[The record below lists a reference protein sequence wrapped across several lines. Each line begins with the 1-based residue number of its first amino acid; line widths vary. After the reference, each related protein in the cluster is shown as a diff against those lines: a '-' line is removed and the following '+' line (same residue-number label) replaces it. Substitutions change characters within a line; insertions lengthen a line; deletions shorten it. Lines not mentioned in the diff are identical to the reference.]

1 MNTHIF
7 NKQNSLFN
15 QFIAEIRDKEI
26 QTDPLRFRRNI
37 ERMGEILAYEISK
50 ELNYRSIDIQ
60 TPLGVSH
67 EFVHDENVVIATI
80 LRAGLPLHQG
90 VLNYFDGAENCFV
103 SAYRKYNEKGDF
115 DIHIEYISSPSLDD
129 KIVILTDPMLASGA
143 SMELA
148 YKAILT
154 KGTPKHIHIA
164 SIIASEEGVDYVQRN
179 MASDNISLWI
189 GAVDKEL
196 NEKKYII
203 PGLGDAGDLAFGRKL

>member
-1 MNTHIF
+1 MDIHIF
-7 NKQNSLFN
+7 NKKNSLFN

-26 QTDPLRFRRNI
+26 QKDPLRFRRNI

-50 ELNYRSIDIQ
+50 ELNYKSIDIQ

-67 EFVHDENVVIATI
+67 EFVFEENVVIATI

-90 VLNYFDGAENCFV
+90 VLNYFDSAENCFV

-115 DIHIEYISSPSLDD
+115 DIHIEYISSPSLEG
-129 KIVILTDPMLASGA
+129 KTVILTDPMLASGA

-154 KGTPKHIHIA
+154 KGKPKHIHIA
-164 SIIASEEGVDYVQRN
+164 SIIGSTEGIEYVKEHMN
-179 MASDNISLWI
+179 ADNITLWI

-196 NEKKYII
+196 NDKKYII
-203 PGLGDAGDLAFGRKL
+203 PGLGDAGDLAFGSKL

>member
-26 QTDPLRFRRNI
+26 QVDPLRFRRNI

-50 ELNYRSIDIQ
+50 ELEYQSIDIQ
-60 TPLGVSH
+60 TPLGTSH
-67 EFVHDENVVIATI
+67 EYVSKENVVIATI

-90 VLNYFDGAENCFV
+90 VLNYFDSAENCFV

-129 KIVILTDPMLASGA
+129 KVVILTDPMLASGA

-154 KGTPKHIHIA
+154 KGNPKHIHIA
-164 SIIASEEGVDYVQRN
+164 SIIASEEGVEYVKNN
-179 MASDNISLWI
+179 MASDKISLWI

-196 NEKKYII
+196 NDKKYII
-203 PGLGDAGDLAFGRKL
+203 PGLGDAGDLAFGTKL

>member
-1 MNTHIF
+1 MNIHIF
-7 NKQNSLFN
+7 NKENSLFN

-50 ELNYRSIDIQ
+50 YLNYESIDIQ

-67 EFVHDENVVIATI
+67 EYVYSENVVIATI

-90 VLNYFDGAENCFV
+90 VLNYFDSAENCFV

-115 DIHIEYISSPSLDD
+115 DIHIEYISSPSLED

-154 KGTPKHIHIA
+154 KGKPKHIHIA
-164 SIIASEEGVDYVQRN
+164 SIIASEEGVEYIKNN
-179 MASDNISLWI
+179 MPSENISLWI

-196 NEKKYII
+196 NDKKYII
-203 PGLGDAGDLAFGRKL
+203 PGLGDAGDLAFGSKL

>member
-1 MNTHIF
+1 MDIHIF
-7 NKQNSLFN
+7 NMQNSLFN

-26 QTDPLRFRRNI
+26 QIDPLRFRRNI

-50 ELNYRSIDIQ
+50 ELDYKSIDIQ

-67 EFVHDENVVIATI
+67 EFVYSENVVIATI

-90 VLNYFDGAENCFV
+90 VLNYFDSAENCFV
-103 SAYRKYNEKGDF
+103 SAYRKYTEKGDF
-115 DIHIEYISSPSLDD
+115 DIHIEYISSPSLEG
-129 KIVILTDPMLASGA
+129 KTVILTDPMLASGA

-154 KGTPKHIHIA
+154 KGNPKHIHIA
-164 SIIASEEGVDYVQRN
+164 SIIGSTEGIEYVKEN
-179 MASDNISLWI
+179 MGNENITLWI

-196 NEKKYII
+196 NDKKYII
-203 PGLGDAGDLAFGRKL
+203 PGLGDAGDLAYGSKL

>member
-1 MNTHIF
+1 MNIHIF
-7 NKQNSLFN
+7 NKENSLFN

-50 ELNYRSIDIQ
+50 YLNYESIDIQ

-67 EFVHDENVVIATI
+67 EYVYSENVVIATI

-90 VLNYFDGAENCFV
+90 VLNYFDSAENCFV

-115 DIHIEYISSPSLDD
+115 DIHIEYISSPSLED

-154 KGTPKHIHIA
+154 KGKPKHIHIA
-164 SIIASEEGVDYVQRN
+164 SIIASEEGVEYIKSN
-179 MASDNISLWI
+179 MPSENISLWI

-196 NEKKYII
+196 NDKKYII
-203 PGLGDAGDLAFGRKL
+203 PGLGDAGDLAFGSKL

>member
-1 MNTHIF
+1 METHIF

-50 ELNYRSIDIQ
+50 ALSYTSIDIQ

-67 EFVHDENVVIATI
+67 EFVCDQKIVIATI
-80 LRAGLPLHQG
+80 LRAGLPMHQG
-90 VLNYFDGAENCFV
+90 VLNYFDGAENAFV

-115 DIHIEYISSPSLDD
+115 DVHIEYISSPSLEG

-143 SMELA
+143 SMDLA
-148 YKAILT
+148 YRALLT
-154 KGTPKHIHIA
+154 RGVPEHVHIA
-164 SIIASEEGVDYVQRN
+164 SIIASEEGVEYVQKN
-179 MASDNISLWI
+179 MPADKITLWI
-189 GAVDKEL
+189 GAVDKGL
-196 NEKKYII
+196 NDKKYII
-203 PGLGDAGDLAFGRKL
+203 PGLGDAGDLAFGSKL

>member
-1 MNTHIF
+1 METHIF

-26 QTDPLRFRRNI
+26 QSDPLRFRRNI

-50 ELNYRSIDIQ
+50 TLNYQSIDIE
-60 TPLGVSH
+60 TPLGTSH
-67 EFVHDENVVIATI
+67 EFVHSENIVIATI

-90 VLNYFDGAENCFV
+90 VLNYFDSAENAFV

-115 DIHIEYISSPSLDD
+115 DIHIEYISSPSLKD
-129 KIVILTDPMLASGA
+129 KTIILTDPMLASGA

-148 YKAILT
+148 YKALLT
-154 KGTPKHIHIA
+154 KGEPKHVHIA
-164 SIIASEEGVDYVQRN
+164 SLIASEEGMDYVKNN
-179 MASDNISLWI
+179 MPSDKISLWV

-196 NEKKYII
+196 NDKKYII
-203 PGLGDAGDLAFGRKL
+203 PGLGDAGDLAFGSKL

>member
-1 MNTHIF
+1 MKTHIF

-26 QTDPLRFRRNI
+26 QVDPLRFRRNI

-50 ELNYRSIDIQ
+50 ELEYQSIDIQ

-67 EFVHDENVVIATI
+67 EYVSKENVVIATI

-90 VLNYFDGAENCFV
+90 VLNYFDSAENCFV

-129 KIVILTDPMLASGA
+129 KVVILTDPMLASGA

-164 SIIASEEGVDYVQRN
+164 SIIASEEGVEYVKNN
-179 MASDNISLWI
+179 MPSDKITLWI

-196 NEKKYII
+196 NDKKYII
-203 PGLGDAGDLAFGRKL
+203 PGLGDAGDLAFGTKL

>member
-1 MNTHIF
+1 MDIHIF
-7 NKQNSLFN
+7 NKRNSLFN
-15 QFIAEIRDKEI
+15 QFIAEIRDQEI
-26 QTDPLRFRRNI
+26 QKDPLRFRKNI

-50 ELNYRSIDIQ
+50 ELNYKAIDIQ

-67 EFVHDENVVIATI
+67 EYVYEENVVIATI

-90 VLNYFDGAENCFV
+90 VLNYFDSAENCFV

-115 DIHIEYISSPSLDD
+115 DIHIEYISSPSLDG
-129 KIVILTDPMLASGA
+129 KTVILTDPMLASGA

-154 KGTPKHIHIA
+154 KGKPKHIHIA
-164 SIIASEEGVDYVQRN
+164 SIIGSEEGIEYIKEN
-179 MASDNISLWI
+179 MGNNNVTLWI

-196 NEKKYII
+196 NDKKYIV
-203 PGLGDAGDLAFGRKL
+203 PGLGDAGDLAFGTKL